1 MERSAADTERDRTT
15 TDTVVM
21 RRPDEHDQPP
31 APPAPPGEPADRRIP
46 GGRFAVWLAILVL
59 LFLLIG
65 QLLDFLPRFG
75 NPFGQRTV
83 DRSQP
88 VLLQSIQDL
97 SHYEAATG
105 NFQVIIDLEKDARFI
120 PSVIRGERTLFIA
133 AGSVDVSVDFS
144 TLQAG
149 AIEVSQDRDAVRIV
163 LPPPQLERANV
174 DSTRS
179 YVYSQERGLLD
190 RIGSIFSDNPSNQ
203 QQLYVLGAE
212 KIQAAAAESGLVE
225 RAETNTTAMLTGM
238 LTSLGFKTITV
249 DFQD

>member
-1 MERSAADTERDRTT
+1 VA
-15 TDTVVM
+15 TDTVEL
-21 RRPDEHDQPP
+21 RRTEPDDRPP
-31 APPAPPGEPADRRIP
+31 APPAPPGEPTDRRIP
-46 GGRFAVWLAILVL
+46 GGRLAVGLAILVL
-59 LFLLIG
+59 LFLFVG
-65 QLLDFLPRFG
+65 QVLDFLPRFG

-120 PSVIRGERTLFIA
+120 PAIVRGERTLFIA

-149 AIEVSQDRDAVRIV
+149 SIEVSQDRDAVRIV
-163 LPPPQLERANV
+163 LPHHSSSAPTWTAAAAMC
-174 DSTRS
+174 TRS
-179 YVYSQERGLLD
+179 SAACST
-190 RIGSIFSDNPSNQ
+190 GSARSSPATPSNQ
-203 QQLYVLGAE
+203 QQPCARRE

-225 RAETNTTAMLTGM
+225 RAETNTRAMLTGM
-238 LTSLGFKTITV
+238 LQSLGFRTIDV
-249 DFQD
+249 GSGLVAARRQ

>member
-1 MERSAADTERDRTT
+1 MDRSADSQHGA
-15 TDTVVM
+15 TDTVEL
-21 RRPDEHDQPP
+21 RRTEPDDRPP
-31 APPAPPGEPADRRIP
+31 APLTPSDEPPSRRIP
-46 GGRFAVWLAILVL
+46 GGRLAVGLAILVL
-59 LFLLIG
+59 LFLFVG
-65 QLLDFLPRFG
+65 QVLDILPRLG

-149 AIEVSQDRDAVRIV
+149 AIEVSQNRDEVRIV
-163 LPPPQLERANV
+163 LPRPQLERTNL
-174 DSTRS
+174 DSNRS
-179 YVYSQERGLLD
+179 YVYSQQRGLLD
-190 RIGSIFSDNPSNQ
+190 RIGSVFSGNPSNQ

-225 RAETNTTAMLTGM
+225 RAETNTRAMLTGM
-238 LTSLGFKTITV
+238 LQSLGFRTINIEFR
-249 DFQD
+249 DS

>member
-1 MERSAADTERDRTT
+1 MDRSADTERLA
-15 TDTVVM
+15 TDTVEL
-21 RRPDEHDQPP
+21 RRTEPDDRPP
-31 APPAPPGEPADRRIP
+31 APPAPSGESADRRVP
-46 GGRFAVWLAILVL
+46 GGRLAVGLAILVL
-59 LFLLIG
+59 LFLFVG

-75 NPFGQRTV
+75 NPFGQRTI

-120 PSVIRGERTLFIA
+120 PAVIRGERTLFIA

-149 AIEVSQDRDAVRIV
+149 SIEVSQDRDAVRIV
-163 LPPPQLERANV
+163 LPRPRLERANL
-174 DSTRS
+174 DSSRS
-179 YVYSQERGLLD
+179 YVYSQQRGLLD
-190 RIGSIFSDNPSNQ
+190 RIGSIFSSNPSNQ

-212 KIQAAAAESGLVE
+212 RIQAAAAESGLVE
-225 RAETNTTAMLTGM
+225 RAETNTRAMLTGM
-238 LTSLGFKTITV
+238 LQSLGFRTINV
-249 DFQD
+249 EFHDS